1 MKFFKYLVDHIAIVV
16 LGSSP
21 LNFSQIP
28 DKQEVD
34 SITPHPPPQKKKM
47 LIQVDSFIFRY
58 VSSVLVSNEEVHA

>member
-34 SITPHPPPQKKKM
+34 SITPHPPPPKKN
-47 LIQVDSFIFRY
+47 VDSG
-58 VSSVLVSNEEVHA
+58 